1 MAKDL
6 SIFSECEDGTD
17 AIFSIWH
24 HQNGS
29 SLANSQLGLG
39 ISDFGGVS
47 RVSIV
52 VYMHTLYESM
62 LSCVQLVSIF
72 IIFRD
77 IWELLRQVNRCS
89 RGGQWRRSQQGQ
101 DGSWELVLDSLG
113 HDLSYRGHGLR
124 VKGGVYRRGS
134 HNWHRRRGRCG

>member
-1 MAKDL
+1 MVKDL
-6 SIFSECEDGTD
+6 SIFGECEDSTD

-39 ISDFGGVS
+39 ISDFSSVS
-47 RVSIV
+47 KVLIV

-62 LSCVQLVSIF
+62 LSCVQLVSIS

-77 IWELLRQVNRCS
+77 IWELLGQANRCS
-89 RGGQWRRSQQGQ
+89 RGGQWRRS
-101 DGSWELVLDSLG
+101 
-113 HDLSYRGHGLR
+113 
-124 VKGGVYRRGS
+124 
-134 HNWHRRRGRCG
+134 

>member
-1 MAKDL
+1 MFESVLKIHACVFSFKRVATHMAKDS
-6 SIFSECEDGTD
+6 SIFGECEDGTD

-62 LSCVQLVSIF
+62 LSCVQLVSIS

-77 IWELLRQVNRCS
+77 I
-89 RGGQWRRSQQGQ
+89 
-101 DGSWELVLDSLG
+101 
-113 HDLSYRGHGLR
+113 
-124 VKGGVYRRGS
+124 
-134 HNWHRRRGRCG
+134 